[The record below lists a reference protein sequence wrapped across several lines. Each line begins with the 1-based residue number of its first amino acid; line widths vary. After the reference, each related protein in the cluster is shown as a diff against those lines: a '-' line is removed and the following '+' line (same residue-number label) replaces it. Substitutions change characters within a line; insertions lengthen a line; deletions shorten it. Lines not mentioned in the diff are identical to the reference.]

1 MSGMNDDWMARG
13 WRERAV
19 DVADLVLGVCR
30 VVRLSV
36 VKDLL
41 YGVKLWKGACGRLER
56 RVAELE
62 SELGEAR
69 LERDEA
75 VRERD
80 ELASRCVAQL
90 DDDCARVLRDV
101 YGEVLGRML
110 ARREDVAPSAPATGT
125 GESYVSGSAASG
137 VSEDGVGHMRYDV
150 AAPAAEPDAAAPGS
164 GAGAGAGVTP

>member
-1 MSGMNDDWMARG
+1 
-13 WRERAV
+13 V

-80 ELASRCVAQL
+80 ELAAVPG
-90 DDDCARVLRDV
+90 V
-101 YGEVLGRML
+101 
-110 ARREDVAPSAPATGT
+110 ATG
-125 GESYVSGSAASG
+125 
-137 VSEDGVGHMRYDV
+137 
-150 AAPAAEPDAAAPGS
+150 EPDAAAP

>member
-1 MSGMNDDWMARG
+1 VSWARG

-19 DVADLVLGVCR
+19 DVWDLVLGVCR
-30 VVRLSV
+30 VIRLSV
-36 VKDLL
+36 VMDLL

-75 VRERD
+75 VRAERESSREVG
-80 ELASRCVAQL
+80 ELRRELREVSRVAAEL
-90 DDDCARVLRDV
+90 GDV
-101 YGEVLGRML
+101 L
-110 ARREDVAPSAPATGT
+110 ARRRCGCEDVAPSAPATGT

-150 AAPAAEPDAAAPGS
+150 AAPAAEPDAAAPGV
-164 GAGAGAGVTP
+164 GAGVTL